1 MTLAARRTA
10 TAYAFLAL
18 PLIFFLGV
26 RFGPMLSMMGM
37 SLTDW
42 GLLRRALHF
51 VGLSNYA
58 AILADPVFLKSLSNT
73 VEYAVFG
80 TPAVIIISLCLA
92 VLLDQ
97 VPAKGRSVFRLIY
110 VLPYITPLVA
120 VAWVWRWMFET
131 PPLGIIN
138 ALLVS
143 LGIPAKGF
151 LNSPTQALPSILTV
165 NVWVDLGY
173 CTTVFL
179 AGIQTIPRGIVEAAR
194 MDGASGPQILRRIV
208 LPLLLPVTLFLT
220 VIEGIQFLRIF
231 TQVYNMSYQA
241 TGGPLNSTKSAALYI
256 YQKAFTD
263 FNMGV
268 AASASLVLFVIIL
281 GVTLIQVRFF
291 DRKLEY

>member
-18 PLIFFLGV
+18 PLVFFISV
-26 RFGPMLSMMGM
+26 RFGPMLYMMAM

-42 GLLRRALHF
+42 GLLRKVLRF
-51 VGLSNYA
+51 VGFSNYA
-58 AILADPVFLKSLSNT
+58 TIFADPVFLKSLSNT
-73 VEYAVFG
+73 ATYAIFG
-80 TPAVIIISLCLA
+80 TPAVIVISLCLA
-92 VLLDQ
+92 LLLDN
-97 VPAKGRSVFRLIY
+97 VHGKGRSLFRLIY

-131 PPLGIIN
+131 PPLGIVN
-138 ALLVS
+138 ALLV
-143 LGIPAKGF
+143 GIGLPAREF

-179 AGIQTIPRGIVEAAR
+179 AGIQTIPRGIIEAAR
-194 MDGASGPQILRRIV
+194 IDGASARQILRRIV

-241 TGGPLNSTKSAALYI
+241 SGGPLNSTKSAALYI

-281 GVTLIQVRFF
+281 GVTLIQVRLF